1 MVLVVLTAVVVAA
14 YGSGAADPA
23 RLDIGVDAH
32 VWGML
37 QAAGLLFFAFAGY
50 ARIATLGEE
59 VRDPARTIPR
69 AIPLALGITL
79 AVYAL
84 VAVAVIAVL
93 GPQRLA
99 RAAAPLSEAMRV
111 AGVNWLIPV
120 VQIGAAVAALGSLL
134 ALILGVSRTT
144 LAMARDRHLP
154 RWLAAV
160 HPRCSRCPFVPNWWL
175 ARWWRRWRRQRISV
189 VRSAFRPSV
198 CWSTTRSPT
207 PPP

>member
-1 MVLVVLTAVVVAA
+1 M
-14 YGSGAADPA
+14 
-23 RLDIGVDAH
+23 
-32 VWGML
+32 
-37 QAAGLLFFAFAGY
+37 
-50 ARIATLGEE
+50 
-59 VRDPARTIPR
+59 
-69 AIPLALGITL
+69 
-79 AVYAL
+79 YAL

-160 HPRCSRCPFVPNWWL
+160 HPRFKVPFRAELVVGAVVAALAATADIRGAIGFSSFGVLVYYAIANASALTLGLDGYSGEPAPTYPGQPYPTGQADPGSDEYSAEQDDEVSRTKP
-175 ARWWRRWRRQRISV
+175 AHG
-189 VRSAFRPSV
+189 
-198 CWSTTRSPT
+198 
-207 PPP
+207 